1 MVHRHILIYIKESL
15 RIEIIFLSDD
25 AVFGEFL
32 YLYGVKAELDIGNR
46 LLVEQCIQGNK
57 DALQLFYVRFA
68 PRMLA
73 LIKRYVGNCEEAE
86 DILHDGFILAFTH
99 LSELRNAD
107 HPEHWLAT
115 IMKNIALQFL
125 KNQDVTTILSEVPD
139 VEDTPEMDD
148 ILDFDT
154 LESLIRKLP
163 PGYQKVFRLAVL
175 ENKSHKEIAS
185 ILGIA
190 PNSSSS
196 QLFHAKMM
204 MRKLVAEYRKQAGL
218 YSFVLLAVTI
228 AVWVLIRYEAGNM
241 QEATPRLSSVKIN
254 DRQIQESGYGAD
266 PLHTTL
272 ASNTPNTAI
281 SISAPTHSNSKNTEE
296 KYSAA
301 ELPAESDEAELK
313 KEIPATNNNVLSA
326 DTVEPECPDIN
337 SLPSPENNHEYY
349 AYHPAQKQ
357 TDGWSV
363 TIGGNI
369 PLNNTSK
376 ADGLSSGN
384 ITDDTNGV
392 FRPLTFNDYKNLS
405 HVNHLPI
412 SFALTAKKSISDR
425 FAIETGLTYTMLRTS
440 FSIAWDKS
448 DYEIKTRCTWHYL
461 GVPLRLN
468 MKIFSSRR
476 LSSYF
481 TAGGKLDIPVYSK
494 SYPVKN
500 AEPGII
506 ETGRFNSPISWSVEA
521 SYGISFRLNTNIDLF
536 LDPTISY
543 HFKHSYKVPNMWTD
557 NALNFTLPIGL
568 RFSW

>member
-241 QEATPRLSSVKIN
+241 QEATP
-254 DRQIQESGYGAD
+254 A
-266 PLHTTL
+266 
-272 ASNTPNTAI
+272 
-281 SISAPTHSNSKNTEE
+281 
-296 KYSAA
+296 
-301 ELPAESDEAELK
+301 
-313 KEIPATNNNVLSA
+313 
-326 DTVEPECPDIN
+326 
-337 SLPSPENNHEYY
+337 
-349 AYHPAQKQ
+349 
-357 TDGWSV
+357 
-363 TIGGNI
+363 
-369 PLNNTSK
+369 
-376 ADGLSSGN
+376 
-384 ITDDTNGV
+384 
-392 FRPLTFNDYKNLS
+392 F
-405 HVNHLPI
+405 HL
-412 SFALTAKKSISDR
+412 
-425 FAIETGLTYTMLRTS
+425 
-440 FSIAWDKS
+440 
-448 DYEIKTRCTWHYL
+448 
-461 GVPLRLN
+461 
-468 MKIFSSRR
+468 
-476 LSSYF
+476 
-481 TAGGKLDIPVYSK
+481 SK
-494 SYPVKN
+494 ST
-500 AEPGII
+500 
-506 ETGRFNSPISWSVEA
+506 TGRFKKAAMAQTRYIQLWHPTLQILRYPYLRLPIP
-521 SYGISFRLNTNIDLF
+521 IQKTRKKNILQPNFRLNQM
-536 LDPTISY
+536 
-543 HFKHSYKVPNMWTD
+543 K
-557 NALNFTLPIGL
+557 LN
-568 RFSW
+568 